1 MKNRSWLHRRPKRRL
16 RPIAISAIAA
26 AAILCITAAVYMVA
40 THSLADKTNTHTA
53 SASSAKTAPS
63 KKATASHAAA
73 SSTPL
78 TPAQVAA
85 SHLPAVQVSLADA
98 EKPLWV
104 HVQLSTQN
112 VVVYDAQN
120 RVVAAF
126 ICSSGSAG
134 NDTPT
139 GTYTVKDRG
148 ESFYNPKYQEG
159 AYNWVRFNGS
169 YLFHSVP
176 FDANHNIIPEQ
187 VADLG
192 EPSSHGCIHLSMD
205 DSKWIY
211 DNIPKGTK
219 VVVE

>member
-1 MKNRSWLHRRPKRRL
+1 MKNPRLFHHNRPKRRL
-16 RPIAISAIAA
+16 RPIGAVVIAA
-26 AAILCITAAVYMVA
+26 AVVCIAAAVYMVSA
-40 THSLADKTNTHTA
+40 HVPA
-53 SASSAKTAPS
+53 SGQSVPSSAVTKSTPSKTA
-63 KKATASHAAA
+63 ASHAAV

-85 SHLPAVQVSLADA
+85 SHLPAVQVSLAEA
-98 EKPLWV
+98 AKPLWV
-104 HVQLSTQN
+104 HVDLTTQN

-120 RVVAAF
+120 RVVEAF
-126 ICSSGSAG
+126 ICSSGSPG

-139 GTYTVKDRG
+139 GTYTVTDRG
-148 ESFYNPKYQEG
+148 ESFYNPKYKEG

-176 FDANHNIIPEQ
+176 FDANKNIIPEQ

-211 DNIPKGTK
+211 DNIPRGTK
-219 VVVE
+219 VVVDNS